1 MRAFGWFQLL
11 YEMKNIELEINDE
24 NEEIRPLPS
33 TDDDSE
39 PSVISKSAA
48 HYSEQAVLWASHP
61 LSRSLLSKSH
71 LRKDFDF
78 SSFAIDSPS

>member
-1 MRAFGWFQLL
+1 MRTFGWFSSLL
-11 YEMKNIELEINDE
+11 YEMENIELEINDE

-39 PSVISKSAA
+39 PTVIYESAA
-48 HYSEQAVLWASHP
+48 YYSEQAVLSASNP

-71 LRKDFDF
+71 FERFRCF
-78 SSFAIDSPS
+78 FF